1 MKTEELIDI
10 MTRHKLSRA
19 DIAALAGKTT
29 RQAFSWEKGIFAVP
43 RTLALILYALDEG
56 KVDVRWVIG
65 RIHKEITGEDRP

>member
-56 KVDVRWVIG
+56 RVDIRWVIG